1 MDDGCEQT
9 YICCQGKVVQLVR
22 QTDTKAVKKIKWD
35 HACLQP
41 GVPSMTKH
49 VLKKIKELSS
59 SKRHMEDKWHAERK
73 FIAYDKLDNVMMN
86 ICV

>member
-1 MDDGCEQT
+1 
-9 YICCQGKVVQLVR
+9 
-22 QTDTKAVKKIKWD
+22 
-35 HACLQP
+35 
-41 GVPSMTKH
+41 MTKH